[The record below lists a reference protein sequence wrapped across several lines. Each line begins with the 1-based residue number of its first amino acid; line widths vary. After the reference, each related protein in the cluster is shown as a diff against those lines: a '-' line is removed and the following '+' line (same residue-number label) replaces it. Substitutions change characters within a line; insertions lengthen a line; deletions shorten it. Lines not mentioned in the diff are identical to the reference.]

1 MDVKYNHDQ
10 VRDLWPNLLRE
21 RPFTMWR
28 YRELLP
34 LRSEKYQIS
43 MGEGGTTLL
52 HARNLGLMLGAP
64 KIYIKDERQ
73 NPTNSFKDRQASLVI
88 SLMKEAAVK
97 ELVVAS
103 TGNVA
108 ISYSAYSSYAGI
120 KLWTFI
126 PSLVPP
132 EKMREIA
139 VYGSEVI
146 KVTDTYDNTK
156 KVAAEFAKHKG
167 ISADRGIRDV
177 GTRESMKTIG
187 FEIAEQLATEF
198 GPSEKGA
205 PWRTPDWYIQAVS
218 GGMGPVGFWKG
229 YTELHEL
236 GLVDRLPKLALV
248 QAKGCAPMVNSY
260 QRGLSKA
267 EPVSDPDTRVITIA
281 TGYPGP
287 AYEYLQPIVR
297 RHNGA
302 FVAASDEEIFR
313 ALHIVAKMEG
323 LSVEPAAATA
333 FAGLFKLINQG
344 VIKRDETVVVN
355 CSGHTFPAEKYL
367 LDGDWLKVVSTD
379 GDQGTN
385 SQATVLTKTRAGT
398 PRSEGLLGALDH
410 LDARVKCVAIIE
422 DNPDAARLLR
432 RILQTRGNYRIIEA
446 YDGRQGLDLIRSERP
461 DLVLL
466 DLMMPDIDGFKVI
479 EELKADSRFEDLPII
494 VITAKELSPQDKK
507 RLQGQI
513 KMLLQ
518 KGSFMDGDLLKG
530 ITGLLGP
537 ETG

>member
-1 MDVKYNHDQ
+1 
-10 VRDLWPNLLRE
+10 
-21 RPFTMWR
+21 
-28 YRELLP
+28 
-34 LRSEKYQIS
+34 
-43 MGEGGTTLL
+43 
-52 HARNLGLMLGAP
+52 MLGAP

-126 PSLVPP
+126 PSLVPA

-156 KVAAEFAKHKG
+156 KIAAEFAKHKG
-167 ISADRGIRDV
+167 IPADRGIRDV

-187 FEIAEQLATEF
+187 FEIAEQLAKEF
-198 GPSEKGA
+198 GPSENGA

-236 GLVDRLPKLALV
+236 GLVERLPKLALV
-248 QAKGCAPMVNSY
+248 QAEGCAPMVNSY

-267 EPVSDPDTRVITIA
+267 EAVSDPDTRVITIA

-287 AYEYLQPIVR
+287 AYEYLHPVVR
-297 RHNGA
+297 QHDGA

-333 FAGLFKLINQG
+333 FAGLFKLIDQG
-344 VIKRDETVVVN
+344 IIKRDETVVVN
-355 CSGHTFPAEKYL
+355 CSGHTFPVEKYL
-367 LDGDWLKVVSTD
+367 LDDDWLKVVSTD
-379 GDQGTN
+379 GHPN
-385 SQATVLTKTRAGT
+385 SERQLAARAKPKAGT
-398 PRSEGLLGALDH
+398 PPSEGLLGALDQ
-410 LDARVKCVAIIE
+410 LDARVKRIAIIE

-446 YDGRQGLDLIRSERP
+446 YDGRQGLALIRSEHP

-466 DLMMPDIDGFKVI
+466 DLMMPEIDGFKVI
-479 EELKADSRFEDLPII
+479 EELKADQRFEDLPII
-494 VITAKELSPQDKK
+494 VITAKELSPHEKE

-518 KGSFMDGDLLKG
+518 KGSFMDDDLLKG

-537 ETG
+537 EAS